1 MGILSMF
8 PGGLAKTSGQ
18 YAWAKFAEK
27 PELPVGF
34 TKLDYIESGGAQAVD
49 TGITPTVNTRIKMT
63 AKRDGSGYVFGS
75 ENAWLNS
82 AFGINIES
90 GTPYACYGTQQAG
103 ITMAAGTE
111 YDIDWNGTSL
121 SMNGAVVKTFSAAT
135 INNTNPIYLFAVNR
149 AGAVAEGG
157 TNRIYSG
164 VEIYQDGTNL
174 SGKFVCCLDA
184 DGMPCMYNTVTG
196 EVCRNVGSGV
206 LTAGNSLG
214 KVKADAYVISDNE
227 TTYPADGVHTDGC
240 YYKRLD
246 DNVPWYVTGSYVWSK
261 SDANGNLIEYVVSD
275 DINEF
280 PQDGQG
286 ADGYYY
292 KKSTVINGMKYATGS
307 QSWIMSEKKHV
318 IVSGLE
324 FKPQAIYFTASYE
337 NSYYWGCAMFN
348 GDDIVASHAQG
359 SGSNCS
365 VTASVT
371 DDGFDLYFTHPKLY
385 NTTIYVTWHALG
397 Y

>member
-8 PGGLAKTSGQ
+8 PSGLAKTSGQ

-27 PELPVGF
+27 PTLPIGF
-34 TKLDYIESGGAQAVD
+34 TKLDYIESSGTQAID

-82 AFGINIES
+82 AFGINIAS

-121 SMNGAVVKTFSAAT
+121 LMNGAVVKTFSAAT

-196 EVCRNVGSGV
+196 EVCMNVGSGV

-227 TTYPADGVHTDGC
+227 TTYPADGIHTDGC

-246 DNVPWYVTGSYVWSK
+246 DNVPWYVTGSFVWSK
-261 SDANGNLIEYVVSD
+261 SDVDGNLIEYVVSD
-275 DINEF
+275 NESEF
-280 PQDGQG
+280 PEDGQG
-286 ADGYYY
+286 EDGYYY
-292 KKSTVINGMKYATGS
+292 KKSTVMSGIKYA
-307 QSWIMSEKKHV
+307 
-318 IVSGLE
+318 SG
-324 FKPQAIYFTASYE
+324 TVDAS
-337 NSYYWGCAMFN
+337 G
-348 GDDIVASHAQG
+348 G
-359 SGSNCS
+359 
-365 VTASVT
+365 ASVT
-371 DDGFDLYFTHPKLY
+371 ITGLDFTPVAVGFYNASLSSKQVGWAMNNGDNSFSVGYSAYGSSGYARTMTPTKGGFTAQTPGGYSSPLTY
-385 NTTIYVTWHALG
+385 NWYAIG
-397 Y
+397 F